1 MRYRYLTIERE
12 YGSGGTE
19 IAKELAKA
27 LKIPCYGHEILELT
41 CERLGI
47 SETKLEQYEETV
59 TNSFLFSVFM
69 MSNSAAGRT
78 DAVAGEG
85 QIYLAEQAVIRDL
98 AAKGPAIFVGHCAS
112 EALRGMNGVLNIFI
126 RADKAYK
133 KARIRSAYG
142 IEERLVESTR
152 KYYDKKRANYYYA
165 NTSRRWDDLG
175 GYDLVLDSGKLGTDG
190 CAAALAGLMK

>member
-19 IAKELAKA
+19 IAKALAKA

-47 SETKLEQYEETV
+47 SETKLEKYEETA

-69 MSNSAAGRT
+69 MSSSAAGRT

-98 AAKGPAIFVGHCAS
+98 AAQSPAIFIGHCAS
-112 EALRGMNGVLNIFI
+112 EALRGVSGVANVFI

-133 KARIRSAYG
+133 NARIQTEYG
-142 IEERLVESTR
+142 IDEKNVESTR
-152 KYYDKKRANYYYA
+152 KYFDKKRANYYYA
-165 NTSRRWDDLG
+165 NTARRWEDLG
-175 GYDLVLDSGKLGTDG
+175 GYDLVLDSGKLGTAG
-190 CAAALAGLMK
+190 CVAALTGLMK

>member
-19 IAKELAKA
+19 VARELAKA
-27 LKIPCYGHEILELT
+27 LNIPCYGREILELT

-47 SETKLEQYEETV
+47 SEAKLERYEETV

-69 MSNSAAGRT
+69 MSSSAAGRT
-78 DAVAGEG
+78 ETVAGEG

-98 AAKGPAIFVGHCAS
+98 AVKGPAVFLGHCAS
-112 EALRGMNGVLNIFI
+112 EALRGVGGVASVFI
-126 RADKAYK
+126 RADKAFK
-133 KARIRSAYG
+133 KARIQSVYG
-142 IEERLVESTR
+142 IEEKNVESTR

-165 NTSRRWDDLG
+165 NTARRWDDLG
-175 GYDLVLDSGKLGTDG
+175 GYDLVLDSGTLGTEG
-190 CAAALAGLMK
+190 CVAALTGLMK

>member
-12 YGSGGTE
+12 YGSGGAR
-19 IAKELAKA
+19 ISKELSKA

-47 SETKLEQYEETV
+47 SEARLEQYEETV

-69 MSNSAAGRT
+69 MSSSAAGRT
-78 DAVAGEG
+78 DTIAGEG

-98 AAKGPAIFVGHCAS
+98 AAKGPAIFLGHCAS
-112 EALRGMNGVLNIFI
+112 EALRGMNGVASVFI

-133 KARIRSAYG
+133 KARIRSEYG
-142 IEERLVESTR
+142 IDGKNVEATR

-165 NTSRRWDDLG
+165 NTARRWDDLG
-175 GYDLVLDSGKLGTDG
+175 GYDLVLDSGRLGTAG
-190 CAAALAGLMK
+190 CAAALVGLMK